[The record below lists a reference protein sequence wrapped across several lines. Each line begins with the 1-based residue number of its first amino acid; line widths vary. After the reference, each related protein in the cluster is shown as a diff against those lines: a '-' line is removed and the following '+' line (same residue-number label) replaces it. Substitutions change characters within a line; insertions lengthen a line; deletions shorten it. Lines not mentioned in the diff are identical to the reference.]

1 MTESRA
7 KPVSPPQVGSATPDP
22 GVHRPPRR
30 RRFSALY
37 KTWIVE
43 EANAARDPGAV
54 GALLRREGLG
64 SSHLAAWRRQYRA
77 GALEAL
83 SRGSGRPPGNP
94 LAVENDR
101 LRNRVTGLE
110 ARLKQAGRES
120 PTPWTTSLTAGRPAV
135 ASVTFRPIGVI
146 RTPFTD
152 IKGMPV
158 QAAAANGVEG
168 WIDLAPELVEGLR
181 DLEEFSH
188 LMLLYHLHRTSAARL
203 TVIPFLDDRPHGIFA
218 TRSPVRPNSI
228 GLSTVRLL
236 AIKGTRLHVEGVDMV
251 DGTPLL
257 DIKPYV
263 PAFDDRD
270 HARIGW
276 FSEHLDRL
284 ANARTDDRFR

>member
-7 KPVSPPQVGSATPDP
+7 NPVSPAQAGSVTPDP
-22 GVHRPPRR
+22 GVHEPPRR

-37 KTWIVE
+37 KAWIVD
-43 EANAARDPGAV
+43 EANSARDPGAV

-64 SSHLAAWRRQYRA
+64 SSHLAAWRRQHRA

-83 SRGSGRPPGNP
+83 SRGSGRPPANP

-101 LRNRVTGLE
+101 LRNRV
-110 ARLKQAGRES
+110 ARLVARLEQAERKS
-120 PTPWTTSLTAGRPAV
+120 PATWTISLTAGRPAV

-152 IKGMPV
+152 VKGMPV
-158 QAAAANGVEG
+158 QGAAVNGVEG
-168 WIDLAPELVEGLR
+168 WIDLAPVLVEGLR
-181 DLEEFSH
+181 DLEGFSH
-188 LMLLYHLHRTSAARL
+188 LTLLYHLHRTSAARL
-203 TVIPFLDDRPHGIFA
+203 TVVPSLEDQPHGVFA
-218 TRSPVRPNSI
+218 TRSPVRPNPI

-236 AIKGTRLHVEGVDMV
+236 VIKGTRLHVDGVDMV

-270 HARIGW
+270 HARSGW